1 MACAVLSGG
10 ACGRREGV
18 WKVQDEVR
26 VVQHSLMEKITLKTH
41 MYIAKISSGRYNEY
55 GFMAAKTDSWT
66 DLRKE

>member
-1 MACAVLSGG
+1 M
-10 ACGRREGV
+10 E
-18 WKVQDEVR
+18 K
-26 VVQHSLMEKITLKTH
+26 SLMEKITLKTH

>member
-18 WKVQDEVR
+18 WEVQDEVR

-41 MYIAKISSGRYNEY
+41 KYIAKISSGRYNEY

>member
-1 MACAVLSGG
+1 MSRLLIHNLSFI
-10 ACGRREGV
+10 AINCIKLRL
-18 WKVQDEVR
+18 WIATVQ
-26 VVQHSLMEKITLKTH
+26 LEKITLKTH